1 MDAGLIAMRM
11 RLSGGKEVAA
21 EAETATAAVEETT
34 AATDAANKKVARSG
48 SAISSSLGKQI
59 SSIRTIGRS
68 LTKYITVP
76 LAAIAIGSGVMA
88 AHFDRQMNLVA
99 TDAGGSVKEVSRL
112 KGEVLDMARES
123 QFGPQKL
130 AESLFHVE
138 SSGYRGAKA
147 LMVLNEA
154 QKLAT
159 TGNSDLQSTT
169 YALVSA
175 TKALYGESVKNVHRT
190 AAELN
195 GIVAHGDMRL
205 EELTSS
211 LGTGLLAKA
220 KAVGL
225 TLRDVGSAMDV
236 MTARGIPAQ
245 RAAYA
250 LGFTLQKLIPYGEKS
265 EKAFASIGL
274 GEETLIK
281 AAQHGKYGLV
291 SAYEVLQHHLNR
303 LPTKAK
309 QTKLIEE
316 MFGGGRMTS
325 GLLTDLQNLG
335 EMKKIYGELG
345 DEVQKY
351 DRHVKDAANQ
361 PQVRAER
368 AWSAIEASLIEI
380 GQVLLPAAIPLME
393 HVASIVSGVAQSFAA
408 LPPSTQHTIVTIGL
422 IAAALGPVLL
432 LVAKLL
438 EMWKAI
444 KELSMI
450 SALTGGVGELTAAT
464 QLAAG
469 GELGGFSMMG
479 KAGKLVTGGA
489 AVAGA
494 QVAGNAIGGK
504 AGSVIS
510 DVGTGA
516 GVGFAVGGPMGAA
529 VGATAGAIKA
539 ALPEWEELLGMT
551 KRLGPLQN
559 RVKSSSEE
567 LSSAMHRQQE
577 AGQGLAAAN
586 ARLDHA
592 QKNHNVS
599 LKGVHRAQKAMNAA
613 ISEYGPSSHAA
624 IHAEARLTEVIGEHR
639 RAIKQL
645 HNAEKLHGVALS
657 AYKTETNQTVLAERH
672 RINVL
677 EQLRERQA
685 SLYQEA
691 KAANPVSQR
700 TQSLAHNLLGTE
712 GKLSEAVKQHAE
724 TLQEA
729 ATKAGPK
736 YAKFLNHA
744 TQEAVRFSGALKA
757 TMSHVEG
764 LTRHLEGLS
773 EMEFNL
779 PTVQPGNP
787 LNLHIPG
794 VTEPKAGGHKHNTA
808 APSETKGSK
817 AVAAMLERK
826 TGHAGKLLPVTIA
839 LDKRGRRVLAE
850 ATVEVQ
856 EDEDARK

>member
-1 MDAGLIAMRM
+1 MRM

-21 EAETATAAVEETT
+21 EAETATAAVEETS

-48 SAISSSLGKQI
+48 SAISSSLTKQI

-68 LTKYITVP
+68 LTKYVTVP

-225 TLRDVGSAMDV
+225 SLRDVGSAMDV

-250 LGFTLQKLIPYGEKS
+250 LGFTLQKLIPYGEKA
-265 EKAFASIGL
+265 EEAFSSIGL
-274 GEETLIK
+274 GQETLIK

-291 SAYEVLQHHLNR
+291 SAYEVLQKHLETHE
-303 LPTKAK
+303 PTKAM
-309 QTKLIEE
+309 QTKVIEE

-351 DRHVKDAANQ
+351 DRHVKEAAEQ
-361 PQVRAER
+361 PMVKAER
-368 AWSAIEASLIEI
+368 AWSGIEASLIEI
-380 GQVLLPAAIPLME
+380 GQTLLPAAIPLME
-393 HVASIVSGVAQSFAA
+393 HVSSIISDVAQGFAH
-408 LPPSTQHTIVTIGL
+408 LPVSTQHTIVTIGL

-450 SALTGGVGELTAAT
+450 SALTSGVGELTAAT

-494 QVAGNAIGGK
+494 QVAGQAIGGK

-539 ALPEWEELLGMT
+539 ALPEWEQLLGMT
-551 KRLGPLQN
+551 KRLGPLQS

-567 LSSAMHRQQE
+567 LSSAMDRQQE
-577 AGQGLAAAN
+577 AGAGLAAAN
-586 ARLDHA
+586 QRLDHA

-639 RAIKQL
+639 RALKQL
-645 HNAEKLHGVALS
+645 HAAEKLHGVALS
-657 AYKTETNQTVLAERH
+657 AYKTETDQTVLAERH

-685 SLYQEA
+685 NLYQEA
-691 KAANPVSQR
+691 KAANPISQR
-700 TQSLAHNLLGTE
+700 TQTLAHNLLGTE

-744 TQEAVRFSGALKA
+744 TQESVRFGGALKA
-757 TMSHVEG
+757 TMIHVEG
-764 LTRHLEGLS
+764 LTRHLEALGDI
-773 EMEFNL
+773 EVHL

-787 LNLHIPG
+787 LNLQIPG
-794 VTEPKAGGHKHNTA
+794 VTEPKTGGHHRNTA
-808 APSETKGSK
+808 ATPETKGSK
-817 AVAAMLERK
+817 AVANLLERK
-826 TGHAGKLLPVTIA
+826 AGRGGKLLPVTIA
-839 LDKRGRRVLAE
+839 LDKRGRRVLTE
-850 ATVEVQ
+850 AVVEVQ